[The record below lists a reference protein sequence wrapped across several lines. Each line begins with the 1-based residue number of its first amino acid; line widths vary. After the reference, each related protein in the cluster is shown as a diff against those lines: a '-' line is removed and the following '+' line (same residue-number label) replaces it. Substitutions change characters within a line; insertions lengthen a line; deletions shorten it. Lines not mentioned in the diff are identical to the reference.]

1 MLIEHF
7 QWLFGDLNGDIVIL
21 RNNLRLS
28 SQVIFQCVNIVET
41 RTLNDLLQTS
51 DIKNEDSI
59 KVLVLEIQKF
69 ISKILSES
77 ISFIEGGEM

>member
-7 QWLFGDLNGDIVIL
+7 KWLFGDPNGDIVIL

-28 SQVIFQCVNIVET
+28 SQVIFQSVNIVET

>member
-7 QWLFGDLNGDIVIL
+7 QWLFSDPNGDIVIL

>member
-1 MLIEHF
+1 M
-7 QWLFGDLNGDIVIL
+7 IL

>member
-1 MLIEHF
+1 M
-7 QWLFGDLNGDIVIL
+7 IL

-28 SQVIFQCVNIVET
+28 SQVIFQSVNIVET

>member
-7 QWLFGDLNGDIVIL
+7 NWLFGDPNGDIVIL

-28 SQVIFQCVNIVET
+28 SQVIVQSVNIVET